1 MNMISIMTESTR
13 NLGEGIKKS
22 AESVFGGAGME
33 DSVGMMFKCAVTV
46 AAGYTLWKFL
56 TPDLFKWETKIT
68 VKRGS
73 ATKTYT
79 AQAGVDTDS
88 ETHSE
93 NEDFLRLDK
102 DKPKK
107 VQNQED
113 SIENVGKAEE

>member
-1 MNMISIMTESTR
+1 MNSI
-13 NLGEGIKKS
+13 GEGIKKS
-22 AESVFGGAGME
+22 AASVFGEAGAE
-33 DSVGMMFKCAVTV
+33 DSVGMILKCAVTV
-46 AAGYTLWKFL
+46 AAGYALWKFL

-93 NEDFLRLDK
+93 IEDFLRLDK
-102 DKPKK
+102 NKTKK
-107 VQNQED
+107 VQNEED
-113 SIENVGKAEE
+113 SIKNACKTEE